1 VFHYERFI
9 KPILFSIDPEQ
20 VHHLALASLKTISR
34 LSWLLSLIPRFS
46 DQRLAREVFGIR
58 FPNPIGLA
66 AGFDKNGVALPA
78 WEALGFGFV
87 EIGTITAQGQP
98 GNPVPRIFRI
108 PEMEA
113 LINRLGFNNEGA
125 ERIAVRLERLRQ
137 SSRWPKIPVGINI
150 GKTKVVPLEDATAD
164 YLESFRR
171 FQGIGDYFVLNVSS
185 PNTPGLRKLQEK
197 GAISGLFQ
205 AIQQQNQGKPLL
217 VKIAPDLTRE
227 QIDDILAL
235 AKEHQLAGII
245 ATNTTTDQQTIPE
258 EKRQLG
264 GLSGGPLRVRS
275 LEILR
280 HIRKQSSLPVISV
293 GGIMN
298 ADDARERFDA
308 GAELVQLYTGFV
320 YRGPSLVREV
330 GESLAK
336 GGVGMRG
343 ER

>member
-1 VFHYERFI
+1 M
-9 KPILFSIDPEQ
+9 DPEP
-20 VHHLALASLKTISR
+20 VHHLVIATLEIMSR
-34 LSWLLSLIPRFS
+34 SPWLLNLVPRLS

-113 LINRLGFNNEGA
+113 LINRLGFNNDGA
-125 ERIAVRLERLRQ
+125 EIIGGRLERLMQ

-150 GKTKVVPLEDATAD
+150 GKTKVVAFEEATVD
-164 YLESFRR
+164 YVESFRR
-171 FQGIGDYFVLNVSS
+171 LREIGDYFVLNVSS
-185 PNTPGLRKLQEK
+185 PNTPGLRKLQDK
-197 GAISGLFQ
+197 GVIGGLFQ

-217 VKIAPDLTRE
+217 VKIAPDLNRE
-227 QIDDILAL
+227 QVDDILAL

-258 EKRQLG
+258 EKRQSG
-264 GLSGGPLRVRS
+264 GLSGKPLRTRS

-280 HIRKQSSLPVISV
+280 HIRRQSSLPVISV

-298 ADDARERFDA
+298 ADDAQERFDS
-308 GAELVQLYTGFV
+308 GAELIQLYTGFV
-320 YRGPSLVREV
+320 YHGPRLLREIVRSLVRGAE
-330 GESLAK
+330 AQ
-336 GGVGMRG
+336 R
-343 ER
+343 

>member
-1 VFHYERFI
+1 MKLSLYECFI
-9 KPILFSIDPEQ
+9 KPMLFSMDPER
-20 VHHLALASLKTISR
+20 VHHLALLSLKTACR
-34 LSWLLSLIPRFS
+34 VPWMLNLIPRLC
-46 DQRLAREVFGIR
+46 DQRSVTEVFGIR

-87 EIGTITAQGQP
+87 EIGTITARPQP

-125 ERIAVRLERLRQ
+125 EKIGWRLERLRR

-150 GKTKVVPLEDATAD
+150 GKTKVVPFEEAVDD

-171 FQGIGDYFVLNVSS
+171 LQAIGDYFVLNVSS

-197 GAISGLFQ
+197 GAIGGLFQ
-205 AIQQQNQGKPLL
+205 AIQHENRGKPVL
-217 VKIAPDLTRE
+217 VKIAPDLTCE
-227 QIDDILAL
+227 QIDDILLL
-235 AKEHQLAGII
+235 AKEHQLAGIV
-245 ATNTTTDQQTIPE
+245 ATNTTTDQLAIPK

-264 GLSGGPLRVRS
+264 GLSGKPLRMRS

-280 HIRKQSSLPVISV
+280 HIRRQSSFPVISV

-298 ADDARERFDA
+298 EDDARERFDA
-308 GAELVQLYTGFV
+308 GAELIQVYTGFV
-320 YRGPSLVREV
+320 YRGPRLVREV
-330 GESLAK
+330 ARSLTKRAEGK
-336 GGVGMRG
+336 K
-343 ER
+343 